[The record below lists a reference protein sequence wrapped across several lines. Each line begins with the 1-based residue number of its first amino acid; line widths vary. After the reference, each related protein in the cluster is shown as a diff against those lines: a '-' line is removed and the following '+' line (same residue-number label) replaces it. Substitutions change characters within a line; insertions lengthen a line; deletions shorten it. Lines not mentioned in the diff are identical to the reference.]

1 MRGQV
6 VFSQRIDADA
16 REFLCHF
23 FDIFDPERGLYG
35 VHLQLD
41 RHIADIVE
49 DIDRELLFDLALPD
63 LVEQVRH
70 LLRAF
75 HPELGK
81 AHDTHID
88 PGQVPVC
95 PGDGVKEVPDHLRLV
110 YLCSR
115 SFTSCL
121 NEGNSSVT
129 NQLLKRFPVKQGF
142 GRKKEAFKRDFD
154 GNAAVLSDKWM
165 TIVIPRTSP
174 AAIKDKASRN
184 NIIPAATI

>member
-16 REFLCHF
+16 REVLCQF
-23 FDIFDPERGLYG
+23 PDVFYPERGLYG
-35 VHLQLD
+35 VYLQLD

-49 DIDRELLFDLALPD
+49 DIDRELLFDLALFD

-88 PGQVPVC
+88 PG
-95 PGDGVKEVPDHLRLV
+95 
-110 YLCSR
+110 
-115 SFTSCL
+115 
-121 NEGNSSVT
+121 
-129 NQLLKRFPVKQGF
+129 
-142 GRKKEAFKRDFD
+142 
-154 GNAAVLSDKWM
+154 
-165 TIVIPRTSP
+165 
-174 AAIKDKASRN
+174 
-184 NIIPAATI
+184 